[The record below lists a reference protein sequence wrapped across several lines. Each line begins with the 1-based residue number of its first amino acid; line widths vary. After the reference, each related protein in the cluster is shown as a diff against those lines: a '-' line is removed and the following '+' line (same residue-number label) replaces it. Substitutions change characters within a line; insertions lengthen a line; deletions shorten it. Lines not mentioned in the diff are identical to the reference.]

1 MSHTGAPNPPRWSSE
16 DAFLELLIDTLETL
30 ERPARG
36 QFLQRFFRSIAHV
49 ELTETQGLDLWDQ
62 TLARKRELSESFG
75 KKITLQAALV
85 DVLASA
91 NLLRLPILMEYEELR
106 KLQINAATDPLTGL
120 YNRRFFDD
128 YFEKELNRS
137 IRYSHR
143 FALVVFDL
151 HRFKE
156 VNDRYGHPQGDVL
169 LQVAASMLR
178 KSLRTSDYAF
188 RIGGDEFALLLPQ
201 SDTEQA
207 AALSRRLRAAY
218 AAT

>member
-1 MSHTGAPNPPRWSSE
+1 MVSAAGVTARLRVNRRGNQGRMRTLRKPPMTICPAMVPVSVEDCPEASS
-16 DAFLELLIDTLETL
+16 AM
-30 ERPARG
+30 
-36 QFLQRFFRSIAHV
+36 
-49 ELTETQGLDLWDQ
+49 
-62 TLARKRELSESFG
+62 
-75 KKITLQAALV
+75 V

-106 KLQINAATDPLTGL
+106 KLQINVATDPLTGL

-143 FALVVFDL
+143 FALVAFDL
-151 HRFKE
+151 HRFKD
-156 VNDRYGHPQGDVL
+156 VNDLYGHPQGDVL

-218 AAT
+218 AASIESLLLGISLALDYGLAVYP